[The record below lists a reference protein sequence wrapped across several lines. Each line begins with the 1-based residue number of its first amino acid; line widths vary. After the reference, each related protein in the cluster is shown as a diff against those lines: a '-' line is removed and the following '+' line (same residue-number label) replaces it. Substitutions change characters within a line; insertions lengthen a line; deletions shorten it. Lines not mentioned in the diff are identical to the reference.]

1 MEVTSFQG
9 EQMNIL
15 FVFYIPSGG
24 VETLNRQR
32 CAALKKFNINC
43 HCLYY
48 EKRRDMVN
56 HFDGPTFIGKNP
68 KMIKEILNKGQY
80 SAIVIVSDYNA
91 LSLFRSLGFQ
101 GKLILEIQGL
111 GSKDKAREFLIN
123 GLPAITSHANALL
136 NPKTPHIVKLLD
148 ELFPTIPK
156 FSFNN
161 CFDTNQFGYYHLPKP
176 PHPIAGWIGRIED
189 NKNWREFLH
198 IGHQLI
204 KQFNPNIQLYMFEDP
219 TISDPSERKEFEQL
233 IVQLGLINN
242 LSILPNVPNH
252 VMAHYYSLI
261 GDSGGFLCST
271 SKVEG
276 APYSVLEALS
286 CNCPILTTDS
296 DGVRSSIIHNH
307 TGKYYTL
314 GNIQEAVNEATELMT
329 NHQLREYIRS
339 NGLLHVSSNFSPE
352 LYSQHFIN
360 MLTSLGITV

>member
-1 MEVTSFQG
+1 LATGVALISSGKVLFIFHVFLNESSILYGGDSFPG

-32 CAALKKFNINC
+32 CSALKKFNINC

-56 HFDGPTFIGKNP
+56 HFDGPTFIGRDP

-111 GSKDKAREFLIN
+111 GAKDKAREFLIN
-123 GLPAITSHANALL
+123 GLPAISSHANALL

-161 CFDTNQFGYYHLPKP
+161 CFDK
-176 PHPIAGWIGRIED
+176 
-189 NKNWREFLH
+189 
-198 IGHQLI
+198 
-204 KQFNPNIQLYMFEDP
+204 
-219 TISDPSERKEFEQL
+219 
-233 IVQLGLINN
+233 
-242 LSILPNVPNH
+242 
-252 VMAHYYSLI
+252 
-261 GDSGGFLCST
+261 
-271 SKVEG
+271 
-276 APYSVLEALS
+276 
-286 CNCPILTTDS
+286 
-296 DGVRSSIIHNH
+296 
-307 TGKYYTL
+307 
-314 GNIQEAVNEATELMT
+314 
-329 NHQLREYIRS
+329 
-339 NGLLHVSSNFSPE
+339 
-352 LYSQHFIN
+352 
-360 MLTSLGITV
+360 

>member
-1 MEVTSFQG
+1 
-9 EQMNIL
+9 MNIL
-15 FVFYIPSGG
+15 FVFYVPSGG

-48 EKRRDMVN
+48 EKRKDQIN
-56 HFDGPTFIGKNP
+56 HFDGPTFIGRDP
-68 KMIKEILNKGQY
+68 KMIKEILKTGQY
-80 SAIVIVSDYNA
+80 SAIVIVSDYTI
-91 LSLFRSLGFQ
+91 LPLFRSLGFQ

-123 GLPAITSHANALL
+123 GIPKIQTNANALL
-136 NPKTPHIVKLLD
+136 NPKTPHIVELLD
-148 ELFPTIPK
+148 EFFPTIPK

-161 CFDTNQFGYYHLPKP
+161 CFDTNQFGYCQLQKH
-176 PHPIAGWIGRIED
+176 PHPIIGWIGRIED

-204 KQFNPNIQLYMFEDP
+204 QQFNPNIQLYMFEDP
-219 TISDPSERKEFEQL
+219 TLSDPSERKDFEQL
-233 IVQLGLINN
+233 IVQLGLLNN

-252 VMAHYYSLI
+252 VMAHYYSII

-276 APYSVLEALS
+276 APYSILEALS
-286 CNCPILTTDS
+286 CRCPILTTDS
-296 DGVRSSIIHNH
+296 DGVRSSVLHNQ

-314 GNIQEAVNEATELMT
+314 GNIQEAVIEATELMT
-329 NHQLREYIRS
+329 NLPLREHLRS
-339 NGLLHVSSNFSPE
+339 NGLIHVSSNFSHDQ
-352 LYSQHFIN
+352 YSSNFIN
-360 MLTSLGITV
+360 MLRSLGITL